1 MSKKYIILS
10 KCINESNYVTVV
22 EANYHFHC
30 ILVSTLVAKTVGYNP
45 VEFYIISRLIMQ
57 LNHVSRVSNTD

>member
-1 MSKKYIILS
+1 MQKLLRL
-10 KCINESNYVTVV
+10 
-22 EANYHFHC
+22 NYHFHC